1 MHQIRTEVERLLL
14 HLGSTEVL
22 SGMQA
27 RIICSCR
34 FRLFDLSL
42 ARRRSAARIA
52 AACTLANIA
61 VGLFALQ
68 AYKRHSRLRET
79 LYGVKN
85 TGEQE

>member
-1 MHQIRTEVERLLL
+1 MHQIRTDIERLLL
-14 HLGSTEVL
+14 HLGSTEL
-22 SGMQA
+22 PSGMQA

-34 FRLFDLSL
+34 FRLFDVSL
-42 ARRRSAARIA
+42 ARQRSSARIA

-61 VGLFALQ
+61 VSLFALQ
-68 AYKRHSRLRET
+68 AYKRHSRLREA

>member
-1 MHQIRTEVERLLL
+1 MHEIRTEVERLLL
-14 HLGSTEVL
+14 HLGSTEVP

-34 FRLFDLSL
+34 FRLLDISL
-42 ARRRSAARIA
+42 ARERSAARIA
-52 AACTLANIA
+52 VACTLANIV

-85 TGEQE
+85 TK

>member
-1 MHQIRTEVERLLL
+1 MHQIRTEVERSLL
-14 HLGSTEVL
+14 HLGSTEVP

-27 RIICSCR
+27 RILCSCR
-34 FRLFDLSL
+34 FRLFDGSL
-42 ARRRSAARIA
+42 NRRRSAVRIA
-52 AACTLANIA
+52 TACTLANVA
-61 VGLFALQ
+61 AGLFALQ

>member
-1 MHQIRTEVERLLL
+1 MHHIRTEIERLLL
-14 HLGSTEVL
+14 RLGSTEVP

-34 FRLFDLSL
+34 SRLLDVSL

-79 LYGVKN
+79 LYGARN
-85 TGEQE
+85 TDEQE